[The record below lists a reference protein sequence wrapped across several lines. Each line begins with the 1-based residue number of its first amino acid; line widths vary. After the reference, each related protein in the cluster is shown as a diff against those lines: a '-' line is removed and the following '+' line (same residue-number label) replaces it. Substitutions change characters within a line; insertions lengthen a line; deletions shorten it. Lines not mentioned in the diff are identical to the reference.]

1 MAGAAKPQPGRKFP
15 LKWPHF
21 LGETTF
27 MVNSADNA
35 EQTASQTRDNVGKS
49 RRYRNARF
57 PKVQGMARCA
67 VLLMGLSL
75 IAGCASSPRESLMD
89 TAQRAL
95 PSSLGTPELVEEV
108 EWYIV
113 DGVPRTS
120 RGSCRN
126 AIAIFSDRFILLRTA
141 RSFVHIPGMRSYD
154 TLSNSRWEC
163 SAGFVPVS
171 EWHLTIYSRQEN
183 IFFFKDVRSISTEV
197 KPGALGINTLLEIR
211 VPFGPAL
218 PQPGRAPTPKIL
230 VIEVSPDSQ
239 LPRILD
245 QRRGQ

>member
-1 MAGAAKPQPGRKFP
+1 MEGAAKPPPGRNFP
-15 LKWPHF
+15 INRPQF
-21 LGETTF
+21 LGEIRF
-27 MVNSADNA
+27 MQNIPGNA
-35 EQTASQTRDNVGKS
+35 EHTASPTRDSVGNS
-49 RRYRNARF
+49 RGHHYARF
-57 PKVQGMARCA
+57 PKVKRMARCT
-67 VLLMGLSL
+67 VLFMGLSL
-75 IAGCASSPRESLMD
+75 IAGCASSPRESLME

-95 PSSLGTPELVEEV
+95 PSSLGRPELVEDV
-108 EWYIV
+108 EWYIL

-120 RGSCRN
+120 RGPCRN
-126 AIAIFSDRFILLRTA
+126 AIAIFSDRFILLRTP
-141 RSFVHIPGMRSYD
+141 RSFVHIQGMRSYD

-171 EWHLTIYSRQEN
+171 EWHLTIYSRQQN
-183 IFFFKDVRSISTEV
+183 IFLFKDVRSISTEV

>member
-1 MAGAAKPQPGRKFP
+1 
-15 LKWPHF
+15 
-21 LGETTF
+21 
-27 MVNSADNA
+27 
-35 EQTASQTRDNVGKS
+35 
-49 RRYRNARF
+49 
-57 PKVQGMARCA
+57 MARCT
-67 VLLMGLSL
+67 VLFMGLSL
-75 IAGCASSPRESLMD
+75 IAGCASSPRESLME

-95 PSSLGTPELVEEV
+95 PSSLGRPELVEDV
-108 EWYIV
+108 EWYIL

-120 RGSCRN
+120 RGPCRN
-126 AIAIFSDRFILLRTA
+126 AIAIFSDRFILLRTP
-141 RSFVHIPGMRSYD
+141 RSFVHIQGMRSYD

-171 EWHLTIYSRQEN
+171 EWHLTIYSRQQN
-183 IFFFKDVRSISTEV
+183 IFLFKDVRSISTEV

>member
-1 MAGAAKPQPGRKFP
+1 M
-15 LKWPHF
+15 
-21 LGETTF
+21 E
-27 MVNSADNA
+27 NIADNA
-35 EQTASQTRDNVGKS
+35 VHTASPNRESACTS
-49 RRYRNARF
+49 RQNRYGRL
-57 PKVQGMARCA
+57 PKVKGIAHCA
-67 VLLMGLSL
+67 VLFMGLSL
-75 IAGCASSPRESLMD
+75 IAGCASSPRESLTE

-95 PSSLGTPELVEEV
+95 PSSLGRPELVEEV
-108 EWYIV
+108 EWYIL

-120 RGSCRN
+120 RGPCRN
-126 AIAIFSDRFILLRTA
+126 AIAVFSDRFILLRTP
-141 RSFVHIPGMRSYD
+141 RVFVHIEGGMRRHD